1 MMAAFIALNDSRIRS
16 HLMPPAVDP
25 AQAHWIVNSISTTMA
40 SGVHTDESAVA
51 KPVVEATDI
60 IWNRLYL
67 SEIHIFG

>member
-1 MMAAFIALNDSRIRS
+1 
-16 HLMPPAVDP
+16 MPPAVDP